1 MLGVQVRAACAVVA
15 AVLMAPPVASSAVA
29 RVRAR
34 VGRVTLATTAAVAD
48 VRLAPFRVRLA
59 DRRGRTLVA
68 EPSGGGAFWERAG
81 RVHELGRGRVA
92 ARIPDGVELR
102 VATDDPAGSATV
114 TLVWRTPRTLTVTV
128 APAEPAGL
136 TAVGGRWRARRS
148 ERFYGLTE
156 RLRDSP
162 PLAPLEVPA
171 DDAKPPEAGTLDRRG
186 ETVEMLVRPTYGLY
200 APFYHSS
207 AGYGLAVGGTAIG
220 TFDLAQADRR
230 TVAYRFETG
239 NAAESRRLVVHLF
252 VGPEHATILDE
263 YTALTGRPFV
273 PPAWAFTHIRWRD
286 ELPVAPPVLL
296 DGTPINATVAED
308 VLMYEKLGIQPG
320 VYHFDRPVQVGEFGF
335 ARFAL
340 DEERLPNAIA
350 MLASLRAR
358 RYRLSVWSAAWTCGA
373 EPGDVGLEAQAAALV
388 APGPGGPPHCADGGG
403 ASFILDVTNPAAQA
417 FFREKLRAFVS
428 TYGFDAIK
436 LDRGEEHI
444 PSAATDV
451 WADGRNGR
459 EVRNA
464 YPVLQ
469 AMIHHDAL
477 AAARPGD
484 FMLWLRAG
492 YTGAQRWG
500 IAWGG
505 DIPGSEAFG
514 FGPGTALGLRSAIVS
529 QQRAAF
535 MGYPVWGSDTGGY
548 YQFKDREVFAR
559 WLQFS
564 AFSGLMEIGGR
575 GTHAPWDMPTAPAVD
590 EEMIQIYKRYTDLR
604 VTLRD
609 YIAAAAR
616 AAAERGL
623 PIVRPLVFQYRHD
636 RRVADRWDQYLFGPD
651 LMVAPVWRVGERRR
665 SVYFPRGRWRSFWNE
680 AETYRGPKTATVD
693 APLGEIPLFIRD
705 DARVP

>member
-1 MLGVQVRAACAVVA
+1 VRD
-15 AVLMAPPVASSAVA
+15 
-29 RVRAR
+29 
-34 VGRVTLATTAAVAD
+34 VTPIA
-48 VRLAPFRVRLA
+48 
-59 DRRGRTLVA
+59 
-68 EPSGGGAFWERAG
+68 
-81 RVHELGRGRVA
+81 
-92 ARIPDGVELR
+92 DGVELR
-102 VATDDPAGSATV
+102 VASDDPAGPATV

-128 APAEPAGL
+128 APADPAGL
-136 TAVGGRWRARRS
+136 AAVGGRWRARRS
-148 ERFYGLTE
+148 ERFYGITE

-162 PLAPLEVPA
+162 PLAPPAVDVPA
-171 DDAKPPEAGTLDRRG
+171 DDVRPPEAGTLDRRG
-186 ETVEMLVRPTYGLY
+186 ETIEMLVRPTYGLY

-207 AGYGLAVGGTAIG
+207 EGYGLAVDGTVIG
-220 TFDLAQADRR
+220 QFDLAKAERR

-239 NAAESRRLVVHLF
+239 NGADSRRLVVHLF

-273 PPAWAFTHIRWRD
+273 PPHWAFTHIRWRD
-286 ELPVAPPVLL
+286 ELPVGPPVVL
-296 DGTPINATVAED
+296 DGTPINAKVAED

-320 VYHFDRPVQVGEFGF
+320 VYHFDRPVQSGEFGF
-335 ARFAL
+335 ARFVL
-340 DEERLPNAIA
+340 DEERLPNAVA

-373 EPGDVGLEAQAAALV
+373 EPGDVGLEAQAAGLL
-388 APGPGGPPHCADGGG
+388 APGPGGTPHCADAGGT
-403 ASFILDVTNPAAQA
+403 SFILDVTNPAAQV

-451 WADGRNGR
+451 WADGRTGR

-477 AAARPGD
+477 AAAQPGD
-484 FMLWLRAG
+484 FLLWLRAG
-492 YTGAQRWG
+492 YTGAHRYG
-500 IAWGG
+500 VAWGG
-505 DIPGSEAFG
+505 DIPGSESFG
-514 FGPGTALGLRSAIVS
+514 LGPGTTLGLRSAIVS

-559 WLQFS
+559 WLEFS
-564 AFSGLMEIGGR
+564 ALSGLMEIGGR

-616 AAAERGL
+616 VAAERGL
-623 PIVRPLVFQYRHD
+623 PIVRPLVFQYRRD
-636 RRVADRWDQYLFGPD
+636 RKVADRWDQYLFGPD
-651 LMVAPVWRVGERRR
+651 LMVAPVWRVGERGR

-680 AETYRGPKTATVD
+680 AETYRGPTTAMVD
-693 APLGEIPLFIRD
+693 APLDVIPLFIRD